1 MKRPLITRIF
11 KILKIVSIT
20 IISSIIL
27 FLLIFGINIEYED
40 GRHSTWSGIRVLFED
55 REFELSYKKKHI
67 INLNGLDGPYVIDD
81 TIYYVD
87 SLSKLKSKNYNKGDS
102 IIVEV
107 NNNDLDKFHFFRKEK
122 INKNADSYAMPQ
134 KLIAISDIEGNFDA
148 FSSFL
153 INNNVIDTNYNWIFG
168 NGHLVLTGDFV
179 DRGSNVTAVLWL
191 IYKLEEQAHKRGGK
205 VHYILGNHEIIN
217 FQGRFKYNDEK
228 YIKIATL
235 ISKTEDWKKATQY
248 MFSEKTELG
257 KWLRSKNGIEKIGN
271 YIFVHAGLSPNILKY
286 NLSISNINDLS
297 QQNWSKDLYNKPEN
311 NEKANFLIGR
321 EGIFWYRGLAID
333 YKYYD
338 KISEIELDKI
348 LKFYQAKKIVFGHTI
363 NDNIKKDYKGK
374 LINIDVAHGQEKN
387 SDNTKGLLIE
397 NGNEFIINGKGK
409 KSKL

>member
-134 KLIAISDIEGNFDA
+134 
-148 FSSFL
+148 
-153 INNNVIDTNYNWIFG
+153 
-168 NGHLVLTGDFV
+168 
-179 DRGSNVTAVLWL
+179 
-191 IYKLEEQAHKRGGK
+191 
-205 VHYILGNHEIIN
+205 
-217 FQGRFKYNDEK
+217 
-228 YIKIATL
+228 
-235 ISKTEDWKKATQY
+235 
-248 MFSEKTELG
+248 
-257 KWLRSKNGIEKIGN
+257 
-271 YIFVHAGLSPNILKY
+271 
-286 NLSISNINDLS
+286 
-297 QQNWSKDLYNKPEN
+297 
-311 NEKANFLIGR
+311 
-321 EGIFWYRGLAID
+321 
-333 YKYYD
+333 
-338 KISEIELDKI
+338 
-348 LKFYQAKKIVFGHTI
+348 
-363 NDNIKKDYKGK
+363 
-374 LINIDVAHGQEKN
+374 
-387 SDNTKGLLIE
+387 
-397 NGNEFIINGKGK
+397 
-409 KSKL
+409 